1 MQNNSVDIVLALPL
15 IIGGVIGANYGV
27 DLAERLKAEQL
38 RVLLALLVIAVAIRM
53 AISLVITPR
62 ELYALEQAPPPEV
75 IGQTAPSK

>member
-1 MQNNSVDIVLALPL
+1 
-15 IIGGVIGANYGV
+15 
-27 DLAERLKAEQL
+27 
-38 RVLLALLVIAVAIRM
+38 M